1 MKKLLLLLYALIV
14 ALAACKPNR
23 PGTKAAPLP
32 YYTKAISFLDRH
44 NDSAFYYF
52 NKTVNLSKDSL
63 QIGVAYNYMAVIQSD
78 AGDYFGAQESLL
90 QSLKYLDTANIKDHS
105 CLASDYNELGL
116 TSVRLRNYD
125 TAIPYFDLAIRF
137 SAMPAY
143 RLIFLNNKALAYQEK
158 GSYKQALPLYDEIIK
173 QVKAPG
179 TYARI
184 LTNLATTRWL
194 QTPSYNAAP
203 YLLKALNIRLKE
215 HDIWGENSSYSHIAN
230 YYTQSRPDSAY
241 FYASRMYQVALRLR
255 SPDDQLIALKKMV
268 EVGPAAKSRVYFS
281 SYIKLNDSIQS
292 ERNSAKNQFALIR
305 YNSEKN
311 KSDALRLEKDN
322 VQARYQIIKQQVAIG
337 CIILVVAILGVVLFF
352 WMKKR
357 KRQQALATQ
366 NAVQETQRKASK
378 KVHDTLANDIYRVMK
393 KIQQDKTVSIDWL
406 LDDIEDIYHRA
417 RDVSYDLQYGQEEN
431 FHQKINELLIAFA
444 TDETKILL
452 VGNSNELWRKVN
464 TVNRYELKYILQEL
478 MVNMQKHSQARNV
491 VVKFEELE
499 GNCQITYI
507 DDGIGMSDSAVRKNG
522 LTNTGNRIKAMKGT
536 FIFGSG
542 PVQGLEIQI
551 SFPID

>member
-1 MKKLLLLLYALIV
+1 MEKLLPLLFGLIM
-14 ALAACKPNR
+14 ALAACKPN
-23 PGTKAAPLP
+23 PSGTKPAPLP

-52 NKTVNLSKDSL
+52 NKSANLSKDSL
-63 QIGVAYNYMAVIQSD
+63 QIGVAYNYMAIIQSD

-116 TSVRLRNYD
+116 TSFRLRNYD
-125 TAIPYFDLAIRF
+125 TAIPYFDQAIRF
-137 SAMPAY
+137 SAIPSY

-158 GSYKQALPLYDEIIK
+158 GSYTQALPLYQEIIK
-173 QVKAPG
+173 QVKAPD

-194 QTPSYNAAP
+194 QTPSFNAAP
-203 YLLKALNIRLKE
+203 DLLKALNIRLKE
-215 HDIWGENSSYSHIAN
+215 NDTWGENSSYSHIAN
-230 YYTQSRPDSAY
+230 YYTKSRPDSAY
-241 FYASRMYQVALRLR
+241 FYASRMYQIALRLH
-255 SPDDQLIALKKMV
+255 SPDDQLIALKKLV
-268 EVGPAAKSRVYFS
+268 EVGPAAKSRTYFS

-292 ERNSAKNQFALIR
+292 ERNAAKNQFALIR

-322 VQARYQIIKQQVAIG
+322 VLARYQIIKQQVAIG
-337 CIILVVAILGVVLFF
+337 CIILVVAILGVLLFF
-352 WMKKR
+352 WIKKR
-357 KRQQALATQ
+357 KRQQTLATQ

-393 KIQQDKTVSIDWL
+393 KIQQDKTLGIDWL

-431 FHQKINELLIAFA
+431 FHQKINELLITFA

-499 GNCQITYI
+499 GHCRITYI
-507 DDGIGMSDSAVRKNG
+507 DDGIGMPDSAVRKNG